1 MYFLNTILNTVL
13 SLKENKLSA
22 FSIIFIVVSVYVLIN
37 VRMYFIN
44 KTIFFI
50 KCTYV
55 FVTVIEVLL

>member
-1 MYFLNTILNTVL
+1 VYFLNTILNTVL

-44 KTIFFI
+44 KTKNVI

>member
-1 MYFLNTILNTVL
+1 LNTILNTVL

-22 FSIIFIVVSVYVLIN
+22 FSIIFIGVSVYVLIN

-44 KTIFFI
+44 KTKNVI

>member
-22 FSIIFIVVSVYVLIN
+22 FSIIFIGVSVYVLIN

-44 KTIFFI
+44 KTKNVI

>member
-44 KTIFFI
+44 KTKNVI